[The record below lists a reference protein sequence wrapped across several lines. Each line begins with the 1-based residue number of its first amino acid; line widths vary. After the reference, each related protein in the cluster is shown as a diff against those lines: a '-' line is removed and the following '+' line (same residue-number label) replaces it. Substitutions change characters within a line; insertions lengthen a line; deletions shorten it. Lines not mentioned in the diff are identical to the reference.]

1 MKKIQQIEDTEK
13 HLVESKLEKFF
24 FFFELGDEHEVGWV
38 GRCSEPRKSWRREK
52 NMIKYIV

>member
-24 FFFELGDEHEVGWV
+24 FFFL
-38 GRCSEPRKSWRREK
+38 SWAM
-52 NMIKYIV
+52 NMKLDG

>member
-24 FFFELGDEHEVGWV
+24 FFFFELGDEHEVGWV
-38 GRCSEPRKSWRREK
+38 GRC
-52 NMIKYIV
+52 